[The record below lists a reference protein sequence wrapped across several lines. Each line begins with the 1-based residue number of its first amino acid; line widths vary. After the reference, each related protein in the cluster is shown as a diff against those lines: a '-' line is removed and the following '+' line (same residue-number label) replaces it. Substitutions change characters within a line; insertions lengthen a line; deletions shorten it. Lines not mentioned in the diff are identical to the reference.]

1 MGPQLKEPKHLLS
14 LAKAWQGVSGNP
26 EPDKQHLCSRLDPGQ
41 AASFPKADL
50 MFLKSLRSLSPN
62 PDLSHR
68 VSATHRLR
76 SLSTCWEE
84 GCCEERESPASLRSY
99 RGRNHSLPEP
109 HGRGDPGL
117 VTCSKARPG
126 ARTKEDL
133 SSSPSPALLS
143 PTFSSPT
150 SCVKSTP
157 PPQSPPISVRSGARG
172 PGGSGLQPMSATA
185 RGGASPAPSRN
196 EGLPTAGEAGA
207 ARGARDPR
215 GPDSPPSSSSCCS
228 PHAGTGPGALGPA
241 LGPPDYYED
250 DDDDDSDEPGSR
262 GRYLGGALE
271 LRALELCAGPAE
283 AGLLEERFA
292 ELSPFAGRAAAVLL
306 GCAPAAAATT
316 SEATPREER
325 APAWAAE
332 PRLHAASGAAA
343 ARLLKPELQVCVFC
357 RNNKEAMA
365 LYTTHILKG
374 PDGRVLCPVLRRYT
388 CPLCGASGD
397 NAHTI
402 KYCPLSKVP
411 PPPARPPPRS
421 ARDGLPGK
429 KLR

>member
-1 MGPQLKEPKHLLS
+1 MALVPS
-14 LAKAWQGVSGNP
+14 A
-26 EPDKQHLCSRLDPGQ
+26 RY
-41 AASFPKADL
+41 
-50 MFLKSLRSLSPN
+50 
-62 PDLSHR
+62 
-68 VSATHRLR
+68 VSAP
-76 SLSTCWEE
+76 
-84 GCCEERESPASLRSY
+84 GPA
-99 RGRNHSLPEP
+99 HPQP
-109 HGRGDPGL
+109 
-117 VTCSKARPG
+117 
-126 ARTKEDL
+126 
-133 SSSPSPALLS
+133 
-143 PTFSSPT
+143 FSSWNDYLGLATLITKAVDGEPRFG
-150 SCVKSTP
+150 C
-157 PPQSPPISVRSGARG
+157 ARG
-172 PGGSGLQPMSATA
+172 GNGGSG
-185 RGGASPAPSRN
+185 
-196 EGLPTAGEAGA
+196 
-207 ARGARDPR
+207 
-215 GPDSPPSSSSCCS
+215 SPPSSSYSSCCS
-228 PHAGTGPGALGPA
+228 PNGGAGPGALEPA
-241 LGPPDYYED
+241 LGPPDYDE

-271 LRALELCAGPAE
+271 LRALELCTGPAE

-306 GCAPAAAATT
+306 GCAPAAATATATT
-316 SEATPREER
+316 GEATPREER

-343 ARLLKPELQVCVFC
+343 SRLLKPELQVCVFC

-411 PPPARPPPRS
+411 PPPPPARPPPRS
-421 ARDGLPGK
+421 ARDCPPGK